1 MGSYVSNG
9 IIILILLVAGFFAV
23 KSSIAHFK
31 GEGACC
37 GGGGGKLKRIKPQKL
52 DSVIAVK
59 TIRIEGMM
67 CDHCA
72 ARIHNALNSLDGVNA
87 KVIRSRDKAVVRL
100 GKEIDEEKLRELI
113 TELGYTVVSIE

>member
-37 GGGGGKLKRIKPQKL
+37 GGGGKMKRIKPQKL
-52 DSVIAVK
+52 DTVIAVK

-87 KVIRSRDKAVVRL
+87 KVIRSRDRAVVRL
-100 GKEIDEEKLRELI
+100 GKEIGDEKFRELI